1 VTKRH
6 YPYAEDEFDVVDDA
20 DRPAAAHRR
29 RRSGWR
35 FVLVLVIVAVVA
47 GLLAYGAV
55 LVVPKLAPDGIAAKI
70 GATTAG
76 TPSSTG
82 AASSTDAQS
91 DGTGTTDDESGSP
104 DAASPDASDDATGGT
119 GKDDSAADEGSDPA
133 SDEPTGKDEPT
144 KEDTPSAEPVLSTS
158 VRVLNATRTK
168 GLAATGASTL
178 TSKGWT
184 AVTAAN
190 YTGTPVSSSV
200 VYYKADDDKA
210 TAKAAAEALGISR
223 VVQVDSLSA
232 PVVAILASDYSG

>member
-6 YPYAEDEFDVVDDA
+6 YPYAEDEFDVVDEA

-35 FVLVLVIVAVVA
+35 FVLVLVLVAVVA

-76 TPSSTG
+76 TPT
-82 AASSTDAQS
+82 STDAQS

-119 GKDDSAADEGSDPA
+119 GKDGSAADEGSDTA
-133 SDEPTGKDEPT
+133 SDEPTGEDEPT

-190 YTGTPVSSSV
+190 YTGTAVSSSV
-200 VYYKADDDKA
+200 VYYKADDDKV